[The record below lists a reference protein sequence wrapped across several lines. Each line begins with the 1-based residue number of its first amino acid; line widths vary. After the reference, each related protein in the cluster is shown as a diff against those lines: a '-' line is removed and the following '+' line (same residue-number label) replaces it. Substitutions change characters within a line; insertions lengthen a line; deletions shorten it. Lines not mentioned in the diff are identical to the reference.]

1 MLKKLNENWRYLLVI
16 PLFFTALCTAYI
28 KHNGI
33 SITSPEAL
41 YSYLLLLLFALI
53 PSAVMVFSGTALRL
67 LILSGVLFLFL
78 LSQLKAVPVLPFGLK
93 YRYSAPLMVMGLM
106 AILYC
111 IREQLD
117 KLLLIIFTVFW
128 VGAFFTAKTPPF
140 STTQFQSIQGNSQLP
155 PYIEI
160 VLDEQIGITG
170 GAVLEGKKTDYFSRE
185 LINDYVK
192 KDFTV
197 YGQAYSR
204 DFQTL
209 SSFAS
214 FLNFKPLDKL
224 DDYLL
229 QEKGMNLITKNKL
242 FELLSKQGYAINVM
256 QSTYVDLCTYRKN
269 ANIKKCNTYNYAT
282 PISSPVENVKA
293 KSIAMIHDIFS
304 TVPLLD
310 KLSNKI
316 LSILFP
322 GNKKQTIVE
331 ASTATYKIFPEI
343 LKLAKDVETGN
354 AYFIH
359 LLMPHYPYVFNAHCE
374 YIGDRGKT
382 AATYIDQIKCTHK
395 MMGQFL
401 DVLASNPATKNS
413 TIIIHGDH
421 GFRTPK
427 PSARKSYSFTP
438 VNVTKTYNTFF
449 AVKSP
454 LYKPGYNA
462 TQLPLDFL
470 LKNILTQHEPVFYN
484 SEKQFVYLRSDK
496 RTDKPF
502 DRGIFQMSKAIGS
515 KETDVSLIN

>member
-28 KHNGI
+28 QHNGI

-41 YSYLLLLLFALI
+41 YSYLLLLLLGLI
-53 PSAVMVFSGTALRL
+53 SSAIIVFSGTALRL
-67 LILSGVLFLFL
+67 LILSGLLFLFL
-78 LSQLKAVPVLPFGLK
+78 LSQLKTVPILPFGLK
-93 YRYSAPLMVMGLM
+93 YRYSTPFIVMGLM

-111 IREQLD
+111 IREKLD
-117 KLLLIIFTVFW
+117 RLLLIVFTVFW

-140 STTQFQSIQGNSQLP
+140 SITQFQSIQGNSQLP

-160 VLDEQIGITG
+160 VLDEQIGIAG
-170 GAVLEGKKTDYFSRE
+170 GALLEGKKTDYFSRD
-185 LINDYVK
+185 LINEYVK

-214 FLNFKPLDKL
+214 FLNFKPLDQL

-242 FELLSKQGYAINVM
+242 FELLSKKGYAINVL

-269 ANIKKCNTYNYAT
+269 VNIKKCNTYNYAT
-282 PISSPVENVKA
+282 PISSPVVSTRE

-304 TVPLLD
+304 TVPLMD
-310 KLSNKI
+310 KSSHKI

-343 LKLAKDVETGN
+343 LKLAKDAETGN

-359 LLMPHYPYVFNAHCE
+359 LLMPHYPYVFNANCE

-382 AATYIDQIKCTHK
+382 SATYIDQIKCTHK
-395 MMGQFL
+395 MMGEFL
-401 DVLASNPATKNS
+401 EVLASNPATKNS

-427 PSARKSYSFTP
+427 PSAKKSYSFTP
-438 VNVTKTYNTFF
+438 INITKTYNTFF

-454 LYKPGYNA
+454 LHKPGYNS
-462 TQLPLDFL
+462 TQLPIDFL
-470 LKNILTQHEPVFYN
+470 LKNILIQHELVFYN
-484 SEKQFVYLRSDK
+484 PKKQFVYLRSDK

-502 DRGIFQMSKAIGS
+502 DRGIFLMSQTNS
-515 KETDVSLIN
+515 RKEIDASLIN